1 MGNGVEAA
9 SLTAKVELKQRTC
22 SFQHTIHRKAVKL
35 VSSCCKMASFTQCF
49 EVETVMKSAIFATD
63 MNTSGVFIREAAT
76 TATETKTSLENKH
89 LGNGDYFVIIIYI
102 RPISCNKP
110 VKYNF
115 IFHRVKYKEDRIP
128 FGSFIT

>member
-63 MNTSGVFIREAAT
+63 MNTSGVFIRELKQQRRQRKRKRQLKINIW
-76 TATETKTSLENKH
+76 EM
-89 LGNGDYFVIIIYI
+89 VIILLLLYI
-102 RPISCNKP
+102 
-110 VKYNF
+110 
-115 IFHRVKYKEDRIP
+115 
-128 FGSFIT
+128 